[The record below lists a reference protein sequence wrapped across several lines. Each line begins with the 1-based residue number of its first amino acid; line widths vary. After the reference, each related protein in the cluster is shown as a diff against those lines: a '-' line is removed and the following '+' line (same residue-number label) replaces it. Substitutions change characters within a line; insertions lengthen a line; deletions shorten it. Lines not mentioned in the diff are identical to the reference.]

1 MGDRRGDITNTF
13 FKIGQKR
20 VHQLKRLVSF
30 FLAFIGELDA
40 RLNTPEQ
47 IRGNSDIAVCGEPVA
62 QFAHN
67 LVYAEN
73 FLKH

>member
-1 MGDRRGDITNTF
+1 MGDRRGDITDTF

-40 RLNTPEQ
+40 RLDAPEQ
-47 IRGNSDIAVCGEPVA
+47 IWGNGDIAVCGEPVA
-62 QFAHN
+62 QIAHN